1 MQKILI
7 LTTNFW
13 PEPTGISIYTT
24 DLARTLP
31 FDGYQVTVLTGLAH
45 YPWWKVPEEFENIGE
60 GKSTVDG
67 TTVVRV
73 RHFIPAK
80 MNALNRVFYEIS
92 LCFNLLKVMKT
103 FSEQKFVAVIAFIPA
118 VAAGFV
124 GKKIAQNLRIPF
136 GVVVQDLSGVG
147 ARQSGLKGGHLFYA
161 AARRVE
167 RKVIVAAS
175 TVVTVSPVMT
185 KIISEFGVEPTGIT
199 HITNYAARTIELKDR
214 LQSRLTFGWNEE
226 AFIVVHSG
234 NMGAK
239 QGLENVIEASKVLS
253 RDSKIKIYLVGHGNQ
268 EANLRK
274 LCDGLKNIAVM
285 GAVADD
291 RYSALL
297 SAADLMLVNERS
309 TQMEMSLPSKLTSYL
324 YSERPVLAA
333 VPKGGATWK
342 FLDGI
347 AELVEAEKP
356 SLLARAIEDLS
367 QDPEKRRQLAS
378 KGLEFARKNL
388 DAEIGRRKYLD
399 WVNSLIESKRG

>member
-45 YPWWKVPEEFENIGE
+45 YPWWKVPEEFKNIGE
-60 GKSTVDG
+60 GKSTVDE

-92 LCFNLLKVMKT
+92 LCFNLMKVMKI

-124 GKKIAQNLRIPF
+124 GKKISQNLGIPF

-199 HITNYAARTIELKDR
+199 HIANYAARTIELKDR

-347 AELVEAEKP
+347 AELVEAGKP

-367 QDPEKRRQLAS
+367 QDPEKRKQLAS

-399 WVNSLIESKRG
+399 WVNTLIESKRG